1 MNALAISPVIMV
13 SPPPTVQA
21 PTTMNRNTSSTA
33 MAIRAMTGSSVFLKN
48 SMPAAPPRSVFFF
61 ALRQA

>member
-1 MNALAISPVIMV
+1 MNALAIRPVIMV

-33 MAIRAMTGSSVFLKN
+33 MAISAMTGSSVFLKN
-48 SMPAAPPRSVFFF
+48 FILLPF
-61 ALRQA
+61 LT